1 VIRLRPAAGRGHFRN
16 GWLDARFS
24 FNFGSYREPGLDGYS
39 DLLVLNE
46 DWVAPGGGFAEHPH
60 ADVEV
65 MSWPLEGTVEHR
77 DSLGHHALL
86 QPGDVH
92 LMRAGTG
99 IRHSEM
105 NASATL
111 PERHLQWWIRPAR
124 RGLAPAY
131 AKLHVPREARRNR
144 WRLLAAPDGA
154 EGALPLAQDARVLA
168 AWLQGH
174 TLQYQPPPG
183 RLSYLHVASGA
194 VRVGG
199 HALEGG
205 DAAFIENEPSLV
217 LQAGAG
223 EGAEL
228 LLFDLRPV

>member
-1 VIRLRPAAGRGHFRN
+1 VIRLRPAASRGHFRN

-24 FNFGSYREPGLDGYS
+24 FNFGSYREPGFDGYS

-46 DWVAPGGGFAEHPH
+46 DLVAPGGGFAEHPH

-77 DSLGHHALL
+77 DSLGHHALM

-99 IRHSEM
+99 ITHSEM
-105 NASATL
+105 NGSATL
-111 PERHLQWWIRPAR
+111 PERHLQWWIRPAH

-131 AKLHVPREARRNR
+131 ARLHLPREARLNR
-144 WRLLAAPDGA
+144 WRTLAVPDGA

-168 AWLQGH
+168 TWLHGH
-174 TLQYQPPPG
+174 TLELRPPPG
-183 RLSYLHVASGA
+183 RWCYLHVASGA
-194 VRVGG
+194 VSLAGQPLQ
-199 HALEGG
+199 AG

-217 LQAGAG
+217 LQASAGA
-223 EGAEL
+223 GAEL
-228 LLFDLRPV
+228 LWFDLRPV